1 MYLFFCFSVDDV
13 RKFTVLHYMYVTS
26 FDFSTGFRAYCTGV
40 NGNNA
45 AFDVSTAIPIC
56 TRQYSFWLRVA
67 STYSR
72 VMLLELLVAL
82 APQSFDHSVF
92 IDTTFLELV

>member
-1 MYLFFCFSVDDV
+1 
-13 RKFTVLHYMYVTS
+13 
-26 FDFSTGFRAYCTGV
+26 
-40 NGNNA
+40 
-45 AFDVSTAIPIC
+45 
-56 TRQYSFWLRVA
+56 VA